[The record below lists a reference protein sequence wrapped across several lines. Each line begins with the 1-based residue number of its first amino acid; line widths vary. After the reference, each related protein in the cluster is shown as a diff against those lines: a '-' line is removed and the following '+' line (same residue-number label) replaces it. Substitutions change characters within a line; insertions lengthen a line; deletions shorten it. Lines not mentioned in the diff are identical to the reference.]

1 MALRPPRISET
12 DDQNADSSRRSQPIR
27 PVWQGALIWLFGI
40 GLLLIA
46 VGLASR
52 LLVVPA
58 LSGSSAPSPAEAHLG
73 ALQTQ
78 EALTPQSTAV
88 PVRIPTTA
96 PTVAPTAVV
105 VPAAA
110 PTTQPQRPT
119 PAATQ
124 PPTSVASVSAPST
137 NATAAPTVAPELVAE
152 VSAAYLRYFQ
162 VRADALLQLDPSSL
176 DQVAEG
182 DALVGLQREIEQDR
196 EAGRAIRI
204 DVVHNYTVASANNDE
219 AQVADDYRDSSVFV
233 DPVSREP
240 LAGEVVPDSPQ
251 NAPEVKVVYQLHR
264 ISGVWKVIAGQK
276 YE

>member
-40 GLLLIA
+40 GLLLFA
-46 VGLASR
+46 VGLALR

-88 PVRIPTTA
+88 PVRIPTTG

-137 NATAAPTVAPELVAE
+137 NATAAPTVSPELVAE

-162 VRADALLQLDPSSL
+162 VSSDALLNLDPSPL
-176 DQVAEG
+176 DAVATGE
-182 DALVGLQREIEQDR
+182 ALIGLQSEIEQDR
-196 EAGRAIRI
+196 AAGRAIRTEVTHNFT
-204 DVVHNYTVASANNDE
+204 VVSATDTE

-233 DPVSREP
+233 DPATKCFPLIGPRESCGP
-240 LAGEVVPDSPQ
+240 A
-251 NAPEVKVVYQLHR
+251 
-264 ISGVWKVIAGQK
+264 
-276 YE
+276 